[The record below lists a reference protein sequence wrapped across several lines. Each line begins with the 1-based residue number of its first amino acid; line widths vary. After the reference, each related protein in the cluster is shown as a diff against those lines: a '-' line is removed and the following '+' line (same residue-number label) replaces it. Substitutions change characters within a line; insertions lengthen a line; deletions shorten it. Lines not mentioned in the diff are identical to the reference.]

1 MKQTIFLYIFL
12 TIGLFAC
19 KPSRNSFPQKEYVIQ
34 AFDSIEKYSLHK
46 KTFNFDSL
54 ENEII
59 SQISDSTPQN
69 EVYTKLEYALRVIDK
84 HSFVIRKEKWQQM
97 YEGINPEVLSN
108 PYPFQGKILENKY
121 AFVSLDGFSGGDS
134 LAAKNYSDSLQK
146 LISVL
151 YNEEPDGWIIDLRY
165 NSGGW
170 SPPMIS
176 GLGPILGLGIKAYS
190 ITIDRDT
197 TEHFYAKNDK
207 EYIKLTDS
215 VWTFQK
221 QLPIAVLI
229 GENTGSAGELLTL
242 AFRGNPKTQ
251 LIGQPTYGVSTDLMP
266 ILMPDSLQLNITS
279 AAMIDRNKKGNGGPI
294 EPDELSKDALDS
306 FKKAYEWIDNN

>member
-1 MKQTIFLYIFL
+1 MKQKIFLYTFL
-12 TIGLFAC
+12 IIGSFAC
-19 KPSRNSFPQKEYVIQ
+19 KRSTNSFPQKEYVVQ
-34 AFDSIEKYSLHK
+34 AFDTIVKYSLHK
-46 KTFNFDSL
+46 NTFNFDSL
-54 ENEII
+54 ENEVLTHIF
-59 SQISDSTPQN
+59 DTTPQT
-69 EVYTKLEYALRVIDK
+69 EVYNILENALTIIDK
-84 HSFVIRKEKWQQM
+84 HSFIIRKEKWQQM
-97 YEGINPEVLSN
+97 YEGRNPEVLSN
-108 PYPFQGKILENKY
+108 PYPFQGKMLEDKY

-146 LISVL
+146 LISLL
-151 YNEEPDGWIIDLRY
+151 YIEEPDGWIIDLRY

-190 ITIDRDT
+190 ISINRDT
-197 TEHFYAKNDK
+197 TEHYYAKNDT
-207 EYIKLTDS
+207 EYIKLIDS

-279 AAMIDRNKKGNGGPI
+279 AVMVDRNKKGSGGAI
-294 EPDELSKDALDS
+294 VPDILSKDPLDS
-306 FKKAYEWIDNN
+306 FQKAYEWIDNN